1 MRTVTRSCWRTKM
14 RVGITFSFD
23 LNVVLIR
30 CTADEERVFLIGEEL
45 EFRSSERDGDPTLV
59 WRDIDGDVDEAY
71 EFIAAGT
78 NEPTHAFFETCIY
91 RAMYERK
98 YRKSAENTQDAN
110 LDEFIW
116 V

>member
-1 MRTVTRSCWRTKM
+1 MLS
-14 RVGITFSFD
+14 
-23 LNVVLIR
+23 R
-30 CTADEERVFLIGEEL
+30 CALTADEERVFLIGEEL
-45 EFRSSERDGDPTLV
+45 QFRSDERDGDPTLV

-71 EFIAAGT
+71 EFVATGT

-98 YRKSAENTQDAN
+98 YRKSAENTQDAD
-110 LDEFIW
+110 LEEFIW